1 MSRVWP
7 HNLLKQE
14 YTPQIAENPS
24 FNGISMIENPSRARH
39 VPSHKPERTPVQ
51 QQGNQRSE
59 AKADQ
64 NPPPLYECRNE
75 EKEDSEREYA
85 GNQSTQQSTGASCI
99 LETVRKS
106 GQDTGIQR
114 KS

>member
-1 MSRVWP
+1 M
-7 HNLLKQE
+7 
-14 YTPQIAENPS
+14 
-24 FNGISMIENPSRARH
+24 
-39 VPSHKPERTPVQ
+39 Q

-59 AKADQ
+59 AKGDH
-64 NPPPLYECRNE
+64 NPPPLYECSNE

-85 GNQSTQQSTGASCI
+85 SDQSTKQSTSGSCV
-99 LETVRKS
+99 LETMRKD